1 MNGDGTQTGPR
12 FSIITP
18 VFNPPRDAFE
28 ECVRSVF
35 TQTHEDWQWCLVDDH
50 STDGWVQQ
58 RLSDLQALDHRIRV
72 HFREENGGIVA
83 ASNDALSLA
92 RGDFV
97 AFLDHDDALHP
108 EALEKVHQLLLQRD
122 EIDYVYTDEDKI
134 GPDGKYYD
142 RFEKPKWSPER
153 LLGQNYC
160 SHLSVIRK
168 SLVDEVGRF
177 RQGFDGSQDYDLLLR
192 VTEKARDIVHIPEVL
207 YHWRAVSGSTAHAQG
222 EKPYAY
228 AAAVLAVN
236 SALQRRGSPAAVT
249 MTEPWPY
256 QRVLRSLAHEPRI
269 SIIIP
274 TCGTYKTVFGVETC
288 LVINSVESI
297 LTKSA
302 YENFEI
308 LVVIDDFTPNAVW
321 DGLRKIADS
330 RLKLI
335 PYDKPFNFASKCNL
349 GAVMAAGEYLLMLN
363 DDTEI
368 TDDQWLHV
376 LAGYLEEPD
385 VAMVGP
391 MLLLED
397 GRIQSAGHA
406 NNPSPHNFRTG
417 SSVNSPGEFGVLTVA
432 RECSGITGACALIRK
447 SVYEEVGGMS
457 PTFPRAFNDVDFAF
471 KILEAGYR
479 IIWTPHTQVFHFETA
494 SRPKGVEQEEVE
506 LLLERWSSKFD
517 ADEYCRLE

>member
-1 MNGDGTQTGPR
+1 MSGAASQTEPR

-18 VFNPPRDAFE
+18 VFDPPRDAFE
-28 ECVRSVF
+28 QCVRSVL
-35 TQTHEDWQWCLVDDH
+35 TQTHENWQWCLVDDH
-50 STDGWVQQ
+50 STQDWVRQ

-72 HFREENGGIVA
+72 HFRETNGGIVA

-92 RGDFV
+92 RGEFV
-97 AFLDHDDALHP
+97 ALLDHDDAMHR
-108 EALEKVHQLLLQRD
+108 EALEKVQHMLLGND
-122 EIDYVYTDEDKI
+122 SIDYLYTDEDKV
-134 GPDGKYYD
+134 GHDGNFYD
-142 RFEKPKWSPER
+142 RFDKPKWSPER
-153 LLGQNYC
+153 FLAQNYC

-177 RQGFDGSQDYDLLLR
+177 RAGFDGSQDYDLILR
-192 VTEKARDIVHIPEVL
+192 ITEKAREIAHLPEVL
-207 YHWRAVSGSTAHAQG
+207 YHWRAVSGSTAQAQG

-228 AAAVLAVN
+228 TAAVLAVN
-236 SALQRRGSPAAVT
+236 SALQRRGVAAAVT

-302 YENFEI
+302 YQNFEI
-308 LVVIDDFTPNAVW
+308 LVVVDDFTPSAVW
-321 DGLRKIADS
+321 EGLRAISDS
-330 RLKLI
+330 RLQLI
-335 PYDKPFNFASKCNL
+335 RYDKPFNFASKCNL
-349 GAVMAAGEYLLMLN
+349 GAVMATGEYVLMLN

-368 TDDQWLHV
+368 TDEQWLHT
-376 LAGYLEEPD
+376 LASYLEERD

-417 SSVNSPGEFGVLTVA
+417 LSINTPGEFGVLTVA

-447 SVYEEVGGMS
+447 SVYDEIGGMS
-457 PTFPRAFNDVDFAF
+457 PTFPRAFNDVDLGF

-479 IIWTPHTQVFHFETA
+479 IIWTPHTRVYHFETA

-506 LLLERWSSKFD
+506 LLLERWGTKFN
-517 ADEYCRLE
+517 ADEYCKLE

>member
-28 ECVRSVF
+28 ACVRSVF

-108 EALEKVHQLLLQRD
+108 EALEKVHQVLLQRD

-134 GPDGKYYD
+134 GPDGKCYD

-349 GAVMAAGEYLLMLN
+349 GAVMATGEYLLMLN

-457 PTFPRAFNDVDFAF
+457 PTFPRAFNDVDLAF

>member
-1 MNGDGTQTGPR
+1 MSGAASQTEPR

-18 VFNPPRDAFE
+18 VFDPPRDAFE
-28 ECVRSVF
+28 ECVRSVLN
-35 TQTHEDWQWCLVDDH
+35 QTHENWQWCLVDDH
-50 STDGWVQQ
+50 STQDWVRQ

-72 HFREENGGIVA
+72 HFRETNGGIVA

-92 RGDFV
+92 RGEFV
-97 AFLDHDDALHP
+97 ALLDHDDALHR
-108 EALEKVHQLLLQRD
+108 EALEKVQHMLLGND
-122 EIDYVYTDEDKI
+122 SIDYLYTDEDKL
-134 GPDGKYYD
+134 GHDGKFYD
-142 RFEKPKWSPER
+142 RFDKPKWSPER
-153 LLGQNYC
+153 FLAQNYC

-177 RQGFDGSQDYDLLLR
+177 RAGFDGSQDYDLILR
-192 VTEKARDIVHIPEVL
+192 ITERAREIAHLPEVL
-207 YHWRAVSGSTAHAQG
+207 YHWRAVSGSTAQAQG

-228 AAAVLAVN
+228 AAAVRAVN
-236 SALQRRGSPAAVT
+236 SALERRGIPAAVT

-274 TCGTYKTVFGVETC
+274 TCGTYKTVFGIETC

-302 YENFEI
+302 YQNFEI
-308 LVVIDDFTPNAVW
+308 LVIVDDFTPNTVW
-321 DGLRKIADS
+321 EGLRAISNS
-330 RLKLI
+330 RLQLI
-335 PYDKPFNFASKCNL
+335 RYDKPFNFASKCNL
-349 GAVMAAGEYLLMLN
+349 GAVMATGEYLLMLN

-368 TDDQWLHV
+368 TDEQWLHT
-376 LAGYLEEPD
+376 LAGHLEESD

-417 SSVNSPGEFGVLTVA
+417 LSINTPGEFGVLTVA

-447 SVYEEVGGMS
+447 SVYDEVGGMS
-457 PTFPRAFNDVDFAF
+457 PTFPRAFNDVDLGF

-479 IIWTPHTQVFHFETA
+479 IIWTPHTRVYHFETA

-506 LLLERWSSKFD
+506 LLLERWGTKFNAD
-517 ADEYCRLE
+517 AYCRLE

>member
-1 MNGDGTQTGPR
+1 MSGVASQTEPR

-18 VFNPPRDAFE
+18 VFDPPRDAFE

-35 TQTHEDWQWCLVDDH
+35 TQTHENWQWCLVDDH
-50 STDGWVQQ
+50 STQDWVQQ

-72 HFREENGGIVA
+72 HFRETNGGIVA

-92 RGDFV
+92 CGEFV
-97 AFLDHDDALHP
+97 ALLDHDDALHR
-108 EALEKVHQLLLQRD
+108 EALEKVQHMLLGND
-122 EIDYVYTDEDKI
+122 SIDYLYTDEDKL
-134 GPDGKYYD
+134 GHDGKFYD
-142 RFEKPKWSPER
+142 RFDKPKWSPER
-153 LLGQNYC
+153 FLAQNYC

-177 RQGFDGSQDYDLLLR
+177 RAGFDGSQDYDLFLR
-192 VTEKARDIVHIPEVL
+192 ITEKAREIAHLPEVL
-207 YHWRAVSGSTAHAQG
+207 YHWRAVSGSTAQAQG

-228 AAAVLAVN
+228 AAAELAVN
-236 SALQRRGSPAAVT
+236 SALQRRGIPAAVT

-256 QRVLRSLAHEPRI
+256 QRVVRSLAHEPRV

-297 LTKSA
+297 LSKSA
-302 YENFEI
+302 YQNFEI
-308 LVVIDDFTPNAVW
+308 LVVVDDFTPNAVW
-321 DGLRKIADS
+321 EGLRAISDS
-330 RLKLI
+330 RLQLI
-335 PYDKPFNFASKCNL
+335 RYDKPFNFASKCNL
-349 GAVMAAGEYLLMLN
+349 GAVMATGEYLLMLN

-368 TDDQWLHV
+368 TDEQWLHT
-376 LAGYLEEPD
+376 LAGYLEERD

-417 SSVNSPGEFGVLTVA
+417 LSINTPGEFGVLTVA

-447 SVYEEVGGMS
+447 SVYDEIGGMS
-457 PTFPRAFNDVDFAF
+457 PTFPKAFNDVDLGF

-479 IIWTPHTQVFHFETA
+479 IIWTPHTRVYHFETA

-506 LLLERWSSKFD
+506 LLLERWGTKFN